1 MKEPFICQLRRGIAK
16 TLTGSQKNLAI
27 ESGGLKMIVAEVRDS
42 FDEQFSLVYE
52 ELRRLAASVLRGE
65 QNGKVTPTTLVHE
78 AWLKLAH
85 SPKIAE
91 TSPLHFRR
99 IAARAMRQVLVEAA
113 RRRNAMRRG
122 SGQMLVTFDE
132 FVPGMNTLSEPR
144 DILALDSALDS
155 LSRISAR
162 QAKLVEGRFFGGL
175 EVSELAELLEIS
187 EATVAREWRS
197 ARAWLAVEI
206 RRSLSGEASV
216 AEADTQ

>member
-1 MKEPFICQLRRGIAK
+1 MIA
-16 TLTGSQKNLAI
+16 AD
-27 ESGGLKMIVAEVRDS
+27 ERDS
-42 FDEQFSLVYE
+42 FDVQFSLVYE
-52 ELRRLAASVLRGE
+52 ELRRLAANVLRGE
-65 QNGKVTPTTLVHE
+65 QNARVTPTTLVHE
-78 AWLKLAH
+78 VWLKLAH
-85 SPKIAE
+85 SPKLAG

-113 RRRNAMRRG
+113 RRRYALRRG
-122 SGQMLVTFDE
+122 SGDVMVTYDE
-132 FVPGMNTLSEPR
+132 SIPGMSVLSDPK

-175 EVSELAELLEIS
+175 EVHELALLLDVS

-206 RRSLSGEASV
+206 RRSLAGKLDPNPVES
-216 AEADTQ
+216 Q

>member
-1 MKEPFICQLRRGIAK
+1 
-16 TLTGSQKNLAI
+16 
-27 ESGGLKMIVAEVRDS
+27 MISAEGRDS

-52 ELRRLAASVLRGE
+52 ELRRLAAGVLRGE
-65 QNGKVTPTTLVHE
+65 QNGRVTPTTLVHE

-85 SPKIAE
+85 SPEIAE

-99 IAARAMRQVLVEAA
+99 IAARAMRQVLVDAA
-113 RRRNAMRRG
+113 RRRNATRRG
-122 SGQMLVTFDE
+122 SGEMLVTFDE
-132 FVPGMNTLSEPR
+132 SVPGMNAISEPR
-144 DILALDSALDS
+144 DILALDSALDG

-175 EVSELAELLEIS
+175 DVSELAVLLEVS

-206 RRSLSGEASV
+206 RRSLGGEPGM
-216 AEADTQ
+216 AEVETH

>member
-1 MKEPFICQLRRGIAK
+1 MIA
-16 TLTGSQKNLAI
+16 
-27 ESGGLKMIVAEVRDS
+27 VVDRDS

-52 ELRRLAASVLRGE
+52 ELRRLAANVLRSE
-65 QNGKVTPTTLVHE
+65 QNGRVTPTTLVHE

-85 SPKIAE
+85 SPEVAE

-122 SGQMLVTFDE
+122 SGEALVTFDE
-132 FVPGMNTLSEPR
+132 FVPGMTALSDPK
-144 DILALDSALDS
+144 DILALDSALNS

-175 EVSELAELLEIS
+175 EVSELAVLLEMS

-206 RRSLSGEASV
+206 RRVLHQEPNTNEVDSH
-216 AEADTQ
+216 TR

>member
-1 MKEPFICQLRRGIAK
+1 MNGVDGREA
-16 TLTGSQKNLAI
+16 
-27 ESGGLKMIVAEVRDS
+27 

-52 ELRRLAASVLRGE
+52 ELRRLAAGMLRRE
-65 QNGKVTPTTLVHE
+65 QDGKVTPTTLVHE

-85 SPKIAE
+85 SPEIAG

-113 RRRNAMRRG
+113 RRRNATRRG
-122 SGQMLVTFDE
+122 GGQMVLVTLDE
-132 FVPGMNTLSEPR
+132 SVPGMNALSEPR
-144 DILALDSALDS
+144 DILALDGALDR
-155 LSRISAR
+155 LNRISER

-175 EVSELAELLEIS
+175 EISELAVLLDVS

-206 RRSLSGEASV
+206 RRSLGGESGAGEVEAP
-216 AEADTQ
+216 

>member
-1 MKEPFICQLRRGIAK
+1 MIA
-16 TLTGSQKNLAI
+16 A
-27 ESGGLKMIVAEVRDS
+27 VDRDS

-52 ELRRLAASVLRGE
+52 ELRRLAANVLRSE
-65 QNGKVTPTTLVHE
+65 QNGRLTPTTLVHE

-85 SPKIAE
+85 SPEVAE

-122 SGQMLVTFDE
+122 SGEALVTFDE
-132 FVPGMNTLSEPR
+132 FVPGMTALSDPK

-155 LSRISAR
+155 LSRISER

-175 EVSELAELLEIS
+175 EVSELAVLLEVS

-206 RRSLSGEASV
+206 RRGLHQEPNTSEVNSH
-216 AEADTQ
+216 TR

>member
-1 MKEPFICQLRRGIAK
+1 
-16 TLTGSQKNLAI
+16 
-27 ESGGLKMIVAEVRDS
+27 MIVVEGRDS

-52 ELRRLAASVLRGE
+52 ELRRLADSVLRGE

-85 SPKIAE
+85 SPELAE

-99 IAARAMRQVLVEAA
+99 IAARAMRQVLVDAA
-113 RRRNAMRRG
+113 RRRNATRRG
-122 SGQMLVTFDE
+122 SGEMLVTFDE
-132 FVPGMNTLSEPR
+132 SVPGMNAISEPR
-144 DILALDSALDS
+144 DILALDSALDG

-175 EVSELAELLEIS
+175 DVSELAVLLEVS

-206 RRSLSGEASV
+206 RRSLGGEPGM
-216 AEADTQ
+216 AEVETH

>member
-1 MKEPFICQLRRGIAK
+1 MTEGEGREA
-16 TLTGSQKNLAI
+16 
-27 ESGGLKMIVAEVRDS
+27 

-52 ELRRLAASVLRGE
+52 ELRRLAANMLRRE
-65 QNGKVTPTTLVHE
+65 SDGKVTPTTLVHE

-85 SPKIAE
+85 SPELAE

-113 RRRNAMRRG
+113 RRRNAARRG
-122 SGQMLVTFDE
+122 SGPMLVTFDE
-132 FVPGMNTLSEPR
+132 SVPGMNALSEPR

-155 LSRISAR
+155 LNRISER

-175 EVSELAELLEIS
+175 EVSELAVLLNVS

-206 RRSLSGEASV
+206 RRSLRGGAG
-216 AEADTQ
+216 AGGIDTQ